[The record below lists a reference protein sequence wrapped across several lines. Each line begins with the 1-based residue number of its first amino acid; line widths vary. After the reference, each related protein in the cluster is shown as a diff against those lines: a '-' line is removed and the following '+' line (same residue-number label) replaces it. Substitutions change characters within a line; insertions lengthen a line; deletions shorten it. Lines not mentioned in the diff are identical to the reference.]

1 MTEESKYPLAAAI
14 DIGSNGIRLRIGG
27 LDADGK
33 LKLVHYH
40 REPVRLGQD
49 AFTLGSLSDEMI
61 AKAAQAFQTFRA
73 MIDRYPVRSIR
84 ATGTS
89 ALRNSGNAFQ
99 LIEKIR
105 QETNIGIEVISGEEE
120 ARLIHTAIRSNVPD
134 LDRMTALLIDI
145 GGGSVEVT
153 LSDHGDIIALESFR
167 MGTVRLLELFRNA
180 PGETAFSSLLNEYA
194 DAMQQK
200 VREEISGIRIDR
212 CVGTGGN
219 IECLG
224 ELGVKLLSNS
234 SARRLSYKDVKKLC
248 NTLLGL
254 SCTERME
261 QLHLRPDRA
270 DVIIPASL
278 VLKSIM
284 KLGRP
289 AKLTIP
295 DTGLADG
302 VLIDLLSEHKTDSNA
317 LERQALA
324 WAGAMARKFHAN
336 LKHAEHV
343 RFLASQIFSQGMKLH
358 KLKKRDG
365 LLLQIAALTHE
376 IGMAI
381 RQAGHHKHA
390 HYLIKASPMIELSTE
405 EKELV
410 AILVRYQR
418 KRFPDRD
425 HEPFRLL
432 SKSSQERAIPL
443 IAILRLAI
451 ALDKERKGNITAL
464 RFLPCKKGMQ
474 LSAEGEGDLLLEAW
488 AVRKQAVLFE
498 RVFNT
503 PLRINIGD

>member
-1 MTEESKYPLAAAI
+1 MMMPDKSLAAAI
-14 DIGSNGIRLRIGG
+14 DIGSNAIRLRISG
-27 LDADGK
+27 LDADGR

-40 REPVRLGQD
+40 REPVRLGHD
-49 AFTLGSLSDEMI
+49 AFTLGLLTDEIMDR
-61 AKAAQAFQTFRA
+61 AAQAFQTFRA
-73 MIDRYPVRSIR
+73 MIDRYPIRIIR

-89 ALRNSGNAFQ
+89 ALRNSSNAPQF
-99 LIEKIR
+99 IEKIR
-105 QETNIGIEVISGEEE
+105 KKTDINIEVISGEEE
-120 ARLIHTAIRSNVPD
+120 ARLIHTAIRSSVPD
-134 LDRMTALLIDI
+134 LDRMSALLIDI
-145 GGGSVEVT
+145 GGGSVEIT
-153 LSDHGDIIALESFR
+153 LSDHGDIVALESFR

-180 PGETAFSSLLNEYA
+180 SSERAFSSLLDEYA
-194 DAMQQK
+194 EAMQQK
-200 VREEISGIRIDR
+200 VREEISGTRIDR

-219 IECLG
+219 IECMG
-224 ELGVKLLSNS
+224 ELGVKLLGNS
-234 SARRLSYKDVKKLC
+234 SARLLSYKDIRKLC
-248 NTLLGL
+248 KKLLGL
-254 SCTERME
+254 SCAERMG

-270 DVIIPASL
+270 DVIIPACL

-324 WAGAMARKFHAN
+324 WASAMARKFHAN

-358 KLKKRDG
+358 KLRKRDG

-381 RQAGHHKHA
+381 RPAGHHKHA

-410 AILVRYQR
+410 AIIVRYQR

-432 SKSSQERAIPL
+432 SKSGQERAIPL

-464 RFLPCKKGMQ
+464 RLLPCKKGLQ
-474 LSAEGEGDLLLEAW
+474 LSAEGKGDLLLEAW
-488 AVRKQAVLFE
+488 AARKQAIWFE
-498 RVFNT
+498 RVFDT